1 MGDKIY
7 VPYQEAESEF
17 VEKRSRFI
25 GHIWP
30 VDSEDQA
37 QELIRRV
44 KKQHYDARHNCWCYL
59 LGGTVVRYSDD
70 GEPQGTAGQPMLAVF
85 QREHVTNVLCV
96 VTRYFGGILLGAGGL
111 TRAYSKSA
119 RDALAAA
126 GGEQNVET
134 PETLSEVEESDE
146 AGANGNTVKLRKIW
160 AVAALIGVACFGGA
174 LGMAHSVAKA
184 ANNMAEQPE
193 AAGQIRTSMMMGLV
207 FIETVIIYALIIAIL
222 IIFVL

>member
-70 GEPQGTAGQPMLAVF
+70 GEPQGTAASPGPMEKAPGMPWPLPGW
-85 QREHVTNVLCV
+85 LPW
-96 VTRYFGGILLGAGGL
+96 GGG
-111 TRAYSKSA
+111 
-119 RDALAAA
+119 
-126 GGEQNVET
+126 
-134 PETLSEVEESDE
+134 PPP
-146 AGANGNTVKLRKIW
+146 
-160 AVAALIGVACFGGA
+160 GVP
-174 LGMAHSVAKA
+174 V
-184 ANNMAEQPE
+184 P
-193 AAGQIRTSMMMGLV
+193 IRCWSG
-207 FIETVIIYALIIAIL
+207 
-222 IIFVL
+222 